1 MILWTSVRWALA
13 LLPTFAILPCAPAE
27 NEAEAVTLGE
37 AVELALKRHPDVEKA
52 RVAADIL
59 KGKIREVRAQALPDV
74 SVNSGFT
81 RWRDPSLLNASGL
94 DKFPAELRDA
104 LVPSPVNLFDYHI
117 ALKQPIY
124 TAGKVGTAL
133 RLASVEAEGALS
145 DIDRARQ
152 DLALEVT
159 RAFYGLLWAERFA
172 ELTAETQRQK
182 QLHAEMARTRFRNG
196 VATEV
201 DVLRSE
207 VAVANGAPELVRARN
222 AVRQSRAQLN
232 YYLARPLDFPTRPA
246 GDFQEKPLEQNTL
259 EALVFE
265 AVRRRPELSR
275 LRIAERSAGVQ
286 VDLARAES
294 RAKVDFAATYGIMS
308 RLPSNLA
315 NSQFTRWTAGFT
327 FNFPVFDGFRR
338 SALISQALGVQRT
351 ARLERQRVE
360 EQVRL
365 ALQQGLDDTA
375 AAEETIRAARANVS
389 QAEKVLAMMQ
399 NNYKYG
405 AATTLDIVDAQT
417 AVSVAR
423 TNLLR
428 GLHDYTV
435 ARAGLRWT
443 AGMTPWE

>member
-1 MILWTSVRWALA
+1 M
-13 LLPTFAILPCAPAE
+13 
-27 NEAEAVTLGE
+27 TLGE

-74 SVNSGFT
+74 SINSGFT

-104 LVPSPVNLFDYHI
+104 LVPSPVNLFDYNI
-117 ALKQPIY
+117 AVKQPIY

-182 QLHAEMARTRFRNG
+182 QLHADMASTRFRNG

-207 VAVANGAPELVRARN
+207 VAVANGAPDLVRARN
-222 AVRQSRAQLN
+222 AVRQARAQLN

-246 GDFQEKPLEQNTL
+246 GDFHEKPLEQSTL
-259 EALVFE
+259 EALAFE
-265 AVRRRPELSR
+265 AQRRRPELSR

-294 RAKVDFAATYGIMS
+294 RMKVDFAATYGIMS

-327 FNFPVFDGFRR
+327 FNMPVFDGFRR
-338 SALISQALGVQRT
+338 SALIYQALGVQRT

-365 ALQQGLDDTA
+365 ALQQGLDDTN